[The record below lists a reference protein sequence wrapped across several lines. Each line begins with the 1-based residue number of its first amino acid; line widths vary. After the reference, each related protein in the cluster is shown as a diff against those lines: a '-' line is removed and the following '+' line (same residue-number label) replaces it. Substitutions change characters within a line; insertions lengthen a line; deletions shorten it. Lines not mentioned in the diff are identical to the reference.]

1 MKLFYAIYFFS
12 LFKFYL
18 SECIPNENCL
28 EDHGICVNN
37 ICQCNDEFWTLIDY
51 GKNNNKIIYC
61 NYKRKNRFV
70 PLLLEFFFP
79 GVGHLIMNKYKL
91 FFIKTFLLITIFISV
106 CVDFHV
112 FKHKKDKN
120 NSNINDEDEA
130 KLINKDKLD
139 ENKKLSDF
147 SSEGNDDINLP
158 ENLHLANHEE
168 IPLNNF
174 NNVLI
179 FIEGFSIICFFSL
192 YIFDLFSYLFG
203 FYNDNKDVPFKDVF

>member
-1 MKLFYAIYFFS
+1 MKIFYVIYFCS

-18 SECIPNENCL
+18 SDCIPNENCF
-28 EDHGICVNN
+28 EDHGLCYNN
-37 ICQCNDEFWTLIDY
+37 ICQCNNEFWTLIDY
-51 GKNNNKIIYC
+51 RKSSNKIIYC
-61 NYKRKNRFV
+61 NYKRKNRLV

-79 GVGHLIMNKYKL
+79 GVGHLIMKKYIL

-112 FKHKKDKN
+112 FKHKKEKS
-120 NSNINDEDEA
+120 NSIINEEDEVN
-130 KLINKDKLD
+130 LINKDNLD

-158 ENLHLANHEE
+158 DQIHLANHEE
-168 IPLNNF
+168 IPINNL

-179 FIEGFSIICFFSL
+179 FIEGFSFICFFSL
-192 YIFDLFSYLFG
+192 YIFDIFSYLFG
-203 FYNDNKDVPFKDVF
+203 FYNDNEDVPFKDIF

>member
-1 MKLFYAIYFFS
+1 MKLFNAIYFFS
-12 LFKFYL
+12 LFKLYL

-28 EDHGICVNN
+28 EDHGICINN
-37 ICQCNDEFWTLIDY
+37 ICQCNNEFWTLIGY
-51 GKNNNKIIYC
+51 GKRNNKIIYC

-79 GVGHLIMNKYKL
+79 GVGHLIMKKYKL

-112 FKHKKDKN
+112 FKHKKDKT
-120 NSNINDEDEA
+120 NSNINDEDEVN
-130 KLINKDKLD
+130 LINKDKLD

-158 ENLHLANHEE
+158 DKLHLANHEE
-168 IPLNNF
+168 IPLNNL